1 MVQDDN
7 PGGVEP
13 RETPARPHASGAG
26 PDRGDVERRAQGG
39 APTPP
44 SAPTPPAPAPPPLPP
59 QVVEGRVVGPPH
71 YPQPARLVV
80 WWNRPAT
87 ILLVVAVLLLLLL
100 LTSALAVQALTRD
113 GIVPAGAA
121 DPSPQPA
128 PTPTSQESPVPP
140 AAPAGPSASPTSA
153 PAQSTPEPGAVS
165 LPPVPPGTVGEP
177 HYSDRLE
184 LRADSLG
191 KDFDHVANLP
201 SRRDIAALAYGIT
214 GISGAWLGVYGDES
228 DPILSDCA
236 EIPSKDWVFTVPVAE
251 LVRGLRICYLTG
263 DGRYGYLT
271 VTEVELDLNGD
282 LLELVGAFGT
292 WKKLPGQD

>member
-1 MVQDDN
+1 
-7 PGGVEP
+7 
-13 RETPARPHASGAG
+13 
-26 PDRGDVERRAQGG
+26 
-39 APTPP
+39 
-44 SAPTPPAPAPPPLPP
+44 
-59 QVVEGRVVGPPH
+59 VVEGWVVGPPY
-71 YPQPARLVV
+71 YPQPAGLVV

-87 ILLVVAVLLLLLL
+87 ILLVLAVIVVLLLL
-100 LTSALAVQALTRD
+100 TAALAVQALTRD
-113 GIVPAGAA
+113 ESVPAGAA

-128 PTPTSQESPVPP
+128 PTATSEESPVPPVVEP
-140 AAPAGPSASPTSA
+140 AAPAGPSASPA
-153 PAQSTPEPGAVS
+153 DSTPAPPTQQPGAVS
-165 LPPVPPGTVGEP
+165 LPPVPPATVGEP

-184 LRADSLG
+184 LRADSSGRDLDSVG
-191 KDFDHVANLP
+191 SAIG
-201 SRRDIAALAYGIT
+201 RDITALAYGIT
-214 GISGAWLGVYGDES
+214 GVSGAWLGVYGDES